1 MSPVI
6 MYSIF
11 TLIFFGVGVFFYRL
25 GNPYFSTGLGSSI
38 YIACHLIPLGSVAL
52 FENAQFMKSGVKF
65 MVIGGIIS
73 GLAQVFFFLALRL
86 GQVHVVVPIRN
97 LALVVT
103 VLLGIIFLSETIT
116 LTKGIGMFFGVLAII
131 FLSL

>member
-1 MSPVI
+1 MSLVI

-11 TLIFFGVGVFFYRL
+11 TLVFFGVGVFFYRL

-38 YIACHLIPLGSVAL
+38 YIACHLIPLVTVAL
-52 FENAQFMKSGVKF
+52 FENTQYMKAGIKF
-65 MVIGGIIS
+65 MVIGGILS
-73 GLAQVFFFLALRL
+73 GLAQVFFFLALRM
-86 GQVHVVVPIRN
+86 GEVHVVVPIRN
-97 LALVVT
+97 LALIVT

-116 LTKGIGMFFGVLAII
+116 FTKSVGMFFGVLAIV